1 MSCVSN
7 VVVIHHACNVYIAC
21 ITHSAFGTKLCGLVA
36 HAAMEGIN
44 HQLST
49 AKLHYTLHIIHY
61 MYTTVDTTSAYY
73 IYNIHIYSHHHPYMV
88 SVDRLG

>member
-49 AKLHYTLHIIHY
+49 AKLHYTLHIIHSCIQLLTEPVLII
-61 MYTTVDTTSAYY
+61 YTVY
-73 IYNIHIYSHHHPYMV
+73 IYTATTIPT
-88 SVDRLG
+88 

>member
-36 HAAMEGIN
+36 HAAMEGMN
-44 HQLST
+44 HQLSP
-49 AKLHYTLHIIHY
+49 AKLHYITCIQLLTEPVLII
-61 MYTTVDTTSAYY
+61 
-73 IYNIHIYSHHHPYMV
+73 
-88 SVDRLG
+88 